1 VYEFPFLAHA
11 AMEPMNCVAWLH
23 DGELETWAGHQSQT
37 GDHRLAA
44 EAAGLPMDKVKLN
57 SLISGGS
64 FGRRAN
70 PWSDYVVEAVH
81 VAKAINGRAPV
92 RVQATRESD
101 MRAGL
106 YRPLYVHALKAGI
119 DAHGAIVGWQ
129 HTIVGQSI
137 LAAMMGAK
145 PVDPT
150 SVEGVS
156 PTAYAIPNMTVD
168 LHTPVPPVRPLWWRS
183 VGHTHTA
190 YVMETMIDELA
201 AAAGRDPVAFRLQ
214 LLKDKPRQTAAL
226 KLAAERAGWGS
237 PIAQGRARGV
247 AVHESFQTCVAE
259 VAEVSLTASGKPLVH
274 RVVVAVDCGTVINPD
289 VVRAQMEGGVG
300 FALSAALY
308 SEITIERG
316 KVVESNFSDYPL
328 LRFDEMPQVEVHFV
342 ASDAA
347 PTGVGEPGVP
357 PLAPAVANAVFQ
369 LTGQRI
375 RRLPFA
381 RHTLQKKA

>member
-1 VYEFPFLAHA
+1 
-11 AMEPMNCVAWLH
+11 
-23 DGELETWAGHQSQT
+23 
-37 GDHRLAA
+37 
-44 EAAGLPMDKVKLN
+44 
-57 SLISGGS
+57 
-64 FGRRAN
+64 
-70 PWSDYVVEAVH
+70 VVEAVH

-101 MRAGL
+101 LRAGL

-119 DAHGAIVGWQ
+119 DAQGSIVGWQ
-129 HTIVGQSI
+129 HTVVGQSI
-137 LAAMMGAK
+137 MAALTGSAGVGNK
-145 PVDPT
+145 NAVDRS

-156 PTAYAIPNMTVD
+156 PTPYAIPNMSVD
-168 LHTPVPPVRPLWWRS
+168 LHSPVTEVRPLWWRS

-201 AAAGRDPVAFRLQ
+201 AAAGRDPVEYRLQ
-214 LLKDKPRQTAAL
+214 LLKDKPRQAAVL

-237 PIAQGRARGV
+237 PIAAGRARGI

-259 VAEVSLTASGKPLVH
+259 VAEVSLSANGKPRVH

-316 KVVESNFSDYPL
+316 RVVESNFSDYPL
-328 LRFDEMPQVEVHFV
+328 LRFDEMPQVEVHLV
-342 ASDAA
+342 TSDAA

-357 PLAPAVANAVFQ
+357 PLAPAVANAVYQ
-369 LTGQRI
+369 LTGERV

-381 RHTLQKKA
+381 RHTLHRKA